1 MFGVSDKAAAAVIL
15 LSILLI
21 HSNPAL
27 AHARFKLGSI
37 TPPRNN
43 STGLKTAPCGGI
55 AKTNTPTIFT
65 AGQNVEIEWEETINH
80 PGYFRILF
88 SPNAVDDQADFDNN
102 ILLDNYT
109 DTQNGNDTPHSY
121 KAVVPLP
128 QQVCDQCT
136 LQLIQ
141 VMMDR
146 TPPSNYYSC
155 SDIQVT
161 AAGDT
166 TPPVKVSGLSV
177 TPGDTQADLQ
187 WTNPVSDFYRV
198 IILQNSM
205 AISDIPTMPSYSVGD
220 MIGSSQVVYIGNS
233 VNFRATGLANGN
245 SYYFKVFAQNPRNN
259 YATGVQVS
267 GYLDTAPANQVPV
280 VTLLASQ
287 DNQESST
294 VARQGGNVMVKAI
307 VDDPNPADKHSYD
320 WSGVDNRLVDLDKEA
335 ATFTFDPQGLNP
347 DTYKLMLNV
356 TDDGQPPQSGK
367 AELSL
372 NVVDNTQPADNGGS
386 GSFNICSLLLFFF
399 YFLSN
404 RFQWNWKTLVVI
416 RRHRI

>member
-1 MFGVSDKAAAAVIL
+1 MFGVSDRAAAAVIL

-187 WTNPVSDFYRV
+187 WTNPASDFYRV

>member
-399 YFLSN
+399 YFLST

>member
-109 DTQNGNDTPHSY
+109 DTQNGNDTPHLY

>member
-1 MFGVSDKAAAAVIL
+1 MFGVSDRAAAAVIL

-109 DTQNGNDTPHSY
+109 DTQNGNDTPHLY

-280 VTLLASQ
+280 VTL
-287 DNQESST
+287 
-294 VARQGGNVMVKAI
+294 
-307 VDDPNPADKHSYD
+307 
-320 WSGVDNRLVDLDKEA
+320 
-335 ATFTFDPQGLNP
+335 
-347 DTYKLMLNV
+347 
-356 TDDGQPPQSGK
+356 
-367 AELSL
+367 
-372 NVVDNTQPADNGGS
+372 
-386 GSFNICSLLLFFF
+386 
-399 YFLSN
+399 
-404 RFQWNWKTLVVI
+404 
-416 RRHRI
+416 

>member
-109 DTQNGNDTPHSY
+109 DTQNGNDTPHLY

-187 WTNPVSDFYRV
+187 WTNPASDFYRV

>member
-109 DTQNGNDTPHSY
+109 DTQNGNDTPHLY

-187 WTNPVSDFYRV
+187 WTNPASDFYRV

-220 MIGSSQVVYIGNS
+220 MIGSSQVVYIGNG